1 MSQEFKAR
9 LWKIGSSVVFTL
21 PSHLVPLFT
30 GYFAQV
36 NSVIDGKNIGFMMQ
50 PWKCGGSFVI
60 TVPKQYVE
68 AYDLG
73 KIVRNKDE
81 ISLSIEKV

>member
-1 MSQEFKAR
+1 METFSAR
-9 LWKIGSSVVFTL
+9 LWKIGSSIVFTL
-21 PSHLVPLFT
+21 PSQLVAQFT
-30 GYFAQV
+30 GYFIQV
-36 NSVIDGKNIGFMMQ
+36 NGVVDGKNMIFMMQ

-68 AYDLG
+68 AFDLG